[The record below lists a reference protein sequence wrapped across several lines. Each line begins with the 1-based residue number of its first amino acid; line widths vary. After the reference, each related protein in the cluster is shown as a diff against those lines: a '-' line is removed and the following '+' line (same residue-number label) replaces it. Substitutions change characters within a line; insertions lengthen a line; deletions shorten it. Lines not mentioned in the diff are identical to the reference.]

1 MKTTWIVL
9 ANAARARI
17 FEAGAAGA
25 TPTEVRTLV
34 HPASRLKGHELTED
48 RPGHAERQTASTAA
62 PGGTGYPPRADPRV
76 KEQHAFAREIAQLLH
91 DALGAGHCAR
101 IVLAASNPFLGEL
114 RAALTPAVA
123 GAVAHSEPAD
133 LTALPV
139 LDLQSRLRELLHPKL
154 K

>member
-25 TPTEVRTLV
+25 APTEVHTLV

-48 RPGHAERQTASTAA
+48 RPGHAERQTASTAH
-62 PGGTGYPPRADPRV
+62 PGGTAYPPRADPRA
-76 KEQHAFAREIAQLLH
+76 KEQHAFAREIAQVLH
-91 DALGAGHCAR
+91 DALGAGHCGR
-101 IVLAASNPFLGEL
+101 IVLVASNPFLGEL
-114 RAALTPAVA
+114 RAALTPAA
-123 GAVAHSEPAD
+123 ATAVAHSEPAD